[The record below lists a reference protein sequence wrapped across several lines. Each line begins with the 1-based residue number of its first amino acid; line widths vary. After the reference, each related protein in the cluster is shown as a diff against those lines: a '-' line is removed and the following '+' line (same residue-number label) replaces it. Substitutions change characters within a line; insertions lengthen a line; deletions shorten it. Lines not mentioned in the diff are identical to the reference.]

1 MSRRSVECAVRCAAW
16 VAVVAAATGVTG
28 CAADPNDAVGAPSA
42 PVQTGVTGATD
53 PGAAD
58 VTYPANGQTADV
70 LAIDNTFG
78 PELLTVVAGTEVIF
92 TNNGRNPHNVLPE
105 GDADALT
112 WGVLEQDFL
121 PTDVYSHVFDRPG
134 TYVYYCSI
142 HGTPK
147 AAMHAT
153 IVVTAP

>member
-1 MSRRSVECAVRCAAW
+1 MGENEVRRTSKMVAAVAMT
-16 VAVVAAATGVTG
+16 AVVVG
-28 CAADPNDAVGAPSA
+28 CAPDPNDAVG
-42 PVQTGVTGATD
+42 VTTPAASVDAGAS
-53 PGAAD
+53 D
-58 VTYPANGQTADV
+58 VTYPANGDTAEV

-78 PELLTVVAGTEVIF
+78 PDTLTIVAGTEVVF
-92 TNNGRNPHNVLPE
+92 TNNGRNPHNVVPE
-105 GDADALT
+105 GDAEAST
-112 WGVLEQDFL
+112 WGVLEQHFL
-121 PTDVYSHVFDRPG
+121 PKDTYSHVFDRPG